1 MQNFLQG
8 LRMVRVLKMVRAVR
22 FLQKLGQLEQ
32 KDTTGTLKYFV
43 SIFRAI
49 FCMVFVAHFLACFFY
64 MLIDAKRENWMSAFD
79 PDLLDMD
86 LTNNGTRYVV
96 SLYWAVITISTIGY
110 GDVLPVTHTERIF
123 CLISGLLGG
132 IVFAFTLGNI
142 TSLISSNTGA
152 NLKFETRLIA
162 LKEYLEFR
170 NMETDFK
177 RLVLSYLGS
186 CWRLSGMLHDEV
198 NLLDSLPRDVRLE
211 AGVTDSQEGILHYFI
226 FSIILLQKI
235 FFSA

>member
-1 MQNFLQG
+1 
-8 LRMVRVLKMVRAVR
+8 
-22 FLQKLGQLEQ
+22 
-32 KDTTGTLKYFV
+32 
-43 SIFRAI
+43 
-49 FCMVFVAHFLACFFY
+49 MVFVAHFLACFFY
-64 MLIDAKRENWMSAFD
+64 MLIDTKEENWMSFFD
-79 PDLLDMD
+79 PSLLDMD
-86 LTNNGTRYVV
+86 LTDNGTRYVV

-211 AGVTDSQEGILHYFI
+211 AGVTDSQEGILHYII
-226 FSIILLQKI
+226 FSII
-235 FFSA
+235 